1 MLQLWL
7 PVVCWWA
14 PSLLLS
20 TLQWCTWWPSSCL
33 SGGSWK
39 QRKRERALLVWVFV
53 MTLFCFPEMGMVT
66 FMAFVHWKLSTAYG
80 VADLVFYVFR
90 AAFNLLS
97 VLCVQSQYSSW
108 RDEMVNSQVLKRLE
122 HLHVGCVRSG
132 EGRCSESSTAY
143 QNPAFVP
150 LQDDPSSSFHRTCF
164 RASVVRGL
172 AAASVGQP
180 PVTTPDRDAP
190 ITRPS
195 DERGPDAGLGYPA
208 ASITPGWDACLARDS
223 RSEFNA
229 AMFSPASMGFLPLV
243 RHSSEAIVPAGGG
256 NLFTSP
262 NYYCT
267 QSLDRRRYQ
276 RPVPEMMGL
285 AMLSSGRESQSSF
298 GAASDD
304 LGKYRD
310 VAL

>member
-90 AAFNLLS
+90 AAFN
-97 VLCVQSQYSSW
+97 
-108 RDEMVNSQVLKRLE
+108 
-122 HLHVGCVRSG
+122 GCVRSG